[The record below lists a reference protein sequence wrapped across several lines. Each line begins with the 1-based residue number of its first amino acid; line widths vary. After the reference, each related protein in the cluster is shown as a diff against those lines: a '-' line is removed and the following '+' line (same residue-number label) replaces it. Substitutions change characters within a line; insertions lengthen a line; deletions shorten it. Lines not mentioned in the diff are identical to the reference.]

1 MTAVRVLALVRDLF
15 FRARLEAAAKAAS
28 ADVGYASSL
37 DRAREQIAETV
48 PALVIVDLG
57 DDSFDARAVAKR
69 IRELAATQLV
79 GFASH
84 VELRKLGAARQAGF
98 DLVLSREEFT
108 ARLPE
113 LLGGSFRK

>member
-15 FRARLEAAAKAAS
+15 FRARLEAAAKAVS

-37 DRAREQIAETV
+37 DRARDQITETA

-57 DDSFDARAVAKR
+57 DGAFDPEAIAKQT
-69 IRELAATQLV
+69 RELAAVQLV

-84 VELRKLGAARQAGF
+84 VELRKLGAAREAGF

>member
-1 MTAVRVLALVRDLF
+1 MRVLALVRDLF
-15 FRARLEAAAKAAS
+15 FRARLEAAAMAAN
-28 ADVGYASSL
+28 ADVGYASNL
-37 DRAREQIAETV
+37 DRAREQITET
-48 PALVIVDLG
+48 ATTLVIVDLG
-57 DDSFDARAVAKR
+57 DGAFDPEAVAKQ
-69 IRELAATQLV
+69 IRELAAAQLV

-98 DLVLSREEFT
+98 DLVLSREEFA